1 MYREHQLVLLLFAPL
16 QALRKPVQL
25 RLLPSLET
33 KRGQRDDVLFI
44 YTYVYISMTYL
55 SAPSPHS

>member
-33 KRGQRDDVLFI
+33 KRGQRDDVLFN
-44 YTYVYISMTYL
+44 YTFMSMTYL